1 MIKRYK
7 MISRLQFDV
16 TIHFCYS
23 TLIFTLITRRYD
35 SFLLFDVDFH
45 FYNSEFKFK
54 KMRAK
59 RSVEIPGHVTLSL
72 GVTCALLVRPYIDRS
87 FFRNTLRAIQLSVL
101 LHILTYSIICFESAI
116 KEKAIYIR
124 TH

>member
-1 MIKRYK
+1 

-23 TLIFTLITRRYD
+23 TLIFTVIIRHYN

-45 FYNSEFKFK
+45 FYNSKFKFK

-59 RSVEIPGHVTLSL
+59 GSVEISNHMT
-72 GVTCALLVRPYIDRS
+72 
-87 FFRNTLRAIQLSVL
+87 
-101 LHILTYSIICFESAI
+101 
-116 KEKAIYIR
+116 
-124 TH
+124 